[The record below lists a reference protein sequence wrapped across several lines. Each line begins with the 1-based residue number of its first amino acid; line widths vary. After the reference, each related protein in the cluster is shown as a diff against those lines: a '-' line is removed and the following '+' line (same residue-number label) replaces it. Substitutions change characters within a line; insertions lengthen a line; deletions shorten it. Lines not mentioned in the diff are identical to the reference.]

1 MLGKICLCKEEQREM
16 EHNSVPRSGDSQ
28 PELWGF
34 GGKYA
39 HSWPVIRGFVE
50 AGASWKCFKHKWVRM
65 REGFQADTGKSL
77 EAGMDMACVL
87 WPSVEELAL
96 RSSGTRG

>member
-1 MLGKICLCKEEQREM
+1 M
-16 EHNSVPRSGDSQ
+16 
-28 PELWGF
+28 
-34 GGKYA
+34 
-39 HSWPVIRGFVE
+39 
-50 AGASWKCFKHKWVRM
+50 RM

-96 RSSGTRG
+96 RSSGTRGWAVAAPSSLASLPPSCPLPGGPHYQSDLSQP